1 MRHGRL
7 GRPRSRRLWAM
18 ACAAVCTFAVVFA
31 AASWWSAIRP
41 HDDAATPRADATA
54 QGDGQTSDLLDRD
67 AVPDPDDDSAAGK
80 ARAAVADMSLEER
93 VGQLVM
99 APLYAG
105 DDPSVLYDYI
115 VRRHVGSVLLIGNW
129 NGGVSQVGTAVDTLR
144 SYAPDDN
151 QLLVT
156 ADQEGGLVQ
165 HLQGDGFD
173 DMPSAVE
180 QGAMDVDTLRT
191 QAARWGGQL
200 AQAGVNVDLAPV
212 VDTVSGD
219 RNANEPIGML
229 DRDFGLDA
237 QGNADHAAAFIE
249 GMRDAGVGT
258 AVKHYPGLGAV
269 TGNTDFT
276 ADDVLDT
283 TTTLDGPEI
292 EAFTTAIDDAGP
304 SMVMMALATY
314 DAIDP
319 NHPAAFSS
327 TIIDGY
333 LRDETGYDG
342 VVTSDSLSATAVSG
356 YDTDQ
361 LGVLLVDAGGDLAC
375 IGALDYV
382 TPILDGLVERA
393 SDDEDFAAKVTRSAV
408 RVMTL
413 KYEMGLA
420 E

>member
-18 ACAAVCTFAVVFA
+18 VCAAVCTFAVVFA

-41 HDDAATPRADATA
+41 RDDAATPRADAAA
-54 QGDGQTSDLLDRD
+54 QGDDRTSDLLDRG

-319 NHPAAFSS
+319 DHPAAFSS

-361 LGVLLVDAGGDLAC
+361 LGVLLIDAGGDLAC